1 MKNAKH
7 IALFLSSLGGGGA
20 ERVYLDLAR
29 KFTERGHRVDMVFA
43 SLRGQLVSDIP
54 VSVHTVE
61 LGIPPL
67 IKALH
72 ALFRLPVETWKVLL
86 PPILAKRP
94 KKLRSLFGLERYLLE
109 ERPDAIMATT
119 NIPNLLALWA
129 AWLARVE
136 TRLVI
141 RQANSL
147 TTWVNNATKSFQRK
161 LPVMVRHW
169 YSLADE
175 IISVSG
181 GVADDLCRAAAVPR
195 ERISV
200 IFNPIDLE
208 RIAKWAV
215 KEPDDPWLRPGQP
228 PVLVAVGRLQPIK
241 DYPTMLRAFALARAQ
256 QPMKLVILGEGPERR
271 RLEALVQE
279 LGVAN
284 DVRLLG
290 FQKNPYAYMARAAV
304 FLLSSISEGFP
315 NVLPEALAC
324 GCSIVSTNCPDGPA
338 ELLDHGRYGQLVPV
352 GDDAALAQAILQTLR
367 APYDRK
373 LQQKRAED
381 FSIDA
386 IADQYLEILLGTRT
400 KSARVFQQAR

>member
-7 IALFLSSLGGGGA
+7 IALFLSSFGGGGA

-54 VSVHTVE
+54 VTVHTVE
-61 LGIPPL
+61 LGIAPL

-86 PPILAKRP
+86 LPIIMKRP

-109 ERPDAIMATT
+109 ERPDVIMATT
-119 NIPNLLALWA
+119 NIPILLALWA

-147 TTWVNNATKSFQRK
+147 TTWVNNTTKSFQSK
-161 LPVMVRHW
+161 LPVMVHHW
-169 YSLADE
+169 YSLADK

-181 GVADDLCRAAAVPR
+181 GVAEDLYRAAAVPR

-200 IFNPIDLE
+200 IYNPVDLE
-208 RIAKWAV
+208 RIAECAL

-241 DYPTMLRAFALARAQ
+241 DYQTMLRAFARLRAEQ
-256 QPMKLVILGEGPERR
+256 LVKLVILGEGPERR
-271 RLEALVQE
+271 RLEALIEE

-290 FQKNPYAYMARAAV
+290 FQKNPYSYMARAAAFV
-304 FLLSSISEGFP
+304 LSSISEGFP
-315 NVLPEALAC
+315 NVLLEALAC
-324 GCSIVSTNCPDGPA
+324 GCPIVSTNCPDGPA
-338 ELLDHGRYGQLVPV
+338 ELLDHGHYGKLVPV
-352 GDDAALAQAILQTLR
+352 GDDLALAQAILQTLK
-367 APYDRK
+367 APHDRK
-373 LQQKRAED
+373 MQERRAED

-386 IADQYLEILLGTRT
+386 IADQYLEILLGPGI
-400 KSARVFQQAR
+400 KSARVFHSAR